1 MSDTIR
7 LPETNEEKIQ
17 YIVNALRKSVFEV
30 FDCDKKKL
38 QQEIP
43 NYRDSEWKCETYWAT
58 YRRESCWNLSYCTYT
73 YHKYRAVVMYKP
85 FSLLNYPSD
94 SFESKL
100 IAQLYKECKDDTI
113 ARAVMETL
121 LDEWRQKED
130 VADRQQ
136 RIESRSRYVKERLEE
151 TKEVAK
157 NCGISVDMVLM
168 IELSDVLYA
177 LQTGDEWFKSHV
189 DYNAK

>member
-1 MSDTIR
+1 M
-7 LPETNEEKIQ
+7 
-17 YIVNALRKSVFEV
+17 
-30 FDCDKKKL
+30 
-38 QQEIP
+38 
-43 NYRDSEWKCETYWAT
+43 
-58 YRRESCWNLSYCTYT
+58 
-73 YHKYRAVVMYKP
+73 
-85 FSLLNYPSD
+85 LNYPS
-94 SFESKL
+94 SSPEYKL
-100 IAQLYKECKDDTI
+100 VEQLRKECKDDTI

-121 LDEWRQKED
+121 LDEWRQKEE